1 MSLPVAVVKSR
12 ALTAARAVEV
22 TVEVHLANGLPCF
35 AIVGLADTEVRESRE
50 RVRAAIQ
57 NSRFEFPARR
67 ITVNLAPADLPKA
80 AGHFD
85 LPIALG
91 ILIASGQLPAH
102 CAGGA
107 EFAGELSLTG
117 ELRAMRGAFAI
128 ACGIAQ
134 SAGAVGAQPRLFV
147 PEASAGEAALV
158 EGVAVY
164 GAPTLAALCAQLA
177 GLPGHEL
184 QRIEPRR
191 TASGHPGGAG
201 SDHAGHPGQGGA
213 ESGHAGAQAGVE
225 RKTGDT
231 PDLADVIGQAASK
244 RALEVAAAGGHHV
257 LMIGPPGSGKSMLAA
272 RLPGILPPISDDEAL
287 ASAALLSASHSG
299 FNPAHWR
306 RRPFRAPQHSATAA
320 SLVGGGNPPQP
331 GEVSLAHHGV
341 LFLMNCPSSSGARST
356 CFANHSRPAMSRSR
370 ARHGMPN
377 FPRCASS
384 SPR

>member
-22 TVEVHLANGLPCF
+22 SVEVHLANGLPCF

-57 NSRFEFPARR
+57 NSHFEFPARR

-102 CAGGA
+102 CAAGA

-117 ELRAMRGAFAI
+117 ELRVMRGAFAI

-134 SAGAVGAQPRLFV
+134 GARVAAGAQPRLFL
-147 PEASAGEAALV
+147 PIASAAEAALV
-158 EGVAVY
+158 EGVSVF
-164 GAPTLAALCAQLA
+164 GAPTLAELCAQLA

-184 QRIEPRR
+184 RRIEPPSA
-191 TASGHPGGAG
+191 TANPPHDSAADNMA
-201 SDHAGHPGQGGA
+201 SDVSRAL
-213 ESGHAGAQAGVE
+213 
-225 RKTGDT
+225 DL
-231 PDLADVIGQAASK
+231 PDLADVIGQVASK

-272 RLPGILPPISDDEAL
+272 RLPGILPPMSDDEAL
-287 ASAALLSASHSG
+287 ASAALLSASRCG
-299 FNPAHWR
+299 FNPVHWR
-306 RRPFRAPQHSATAA
+306 RRPFRSPHHSATPA
-320 SLVGGGNPPQP
+320 SLIGGGNPPQP
-331 GEVSLAHHGV
+331 GEISLAHHGV
-341 LFLMNCPSSSGARST
+341 LFLVTTA
-356 CFANHSRPAMSRSR
+356 
-370 ARHGMPN
+370 
-377 FPRCASS
+377 
-384 SPR
+384 